1 MDFAQP
7 IGDLDKL
14 HFNQIQYIY
23 KKDLTSCFVRS
34 FFVYIFLLKKLQGP
48 LTSVLKWE
56 GNKIVWAGGITV
68 KKEFA
73 VIGLGRFGGSICRAL
88 AEQGMEVL
96 AIDNSEDRVNE
107 FATIASHAVVGD
119 STDET
124 VLKSLGLRNFD
135 HVIVAIGDD
144 IKSSILTTL
153 ILIELGVNKITVK
166 AQDDYHEKV
175 LRKIGANHV
184 VHPERDMGRRIAHN
198 IISNNVLDYLELSD
212 EHSIVEIVASEK
224 LNGNSIIDL
233 DIRAKYGINI
243 VAIKRGN
250 DIIVSPQANE
260 VIKEEDILIVIG
272 ADIDIS
278 RFEKKVML

>member
-1 MDFAQP
+1 M
-7 IGDLDKL
+7 
-14 HFNQIQYIY
+14 
-23 KKDLTSCFVRS
+23 
-34 FFVYIFLLKKLQGP
+34 
-48 LTSVLKWE
+48 
-56 GNKIVWAGGITV
+56 

-88 AEQGMEVL
+88 IEQGMEVL

-107 FATIASHAVVGD
+107 FAMIASHAVIGD
-119 STDET
+119 STDENL
-124 VLKSLGLRNFD
+124 LKSLGIRNFD

-184 VHPERDMGRRIAHN
+184 VHPERDMGRRIAHH
-198 IISNNVLDYLELSD
+198 IVSNNVLDYLELSD
-212 EHSIVEIVASEK
+212 EHSIVEIVAGNI
-224 LNGNSIIDL
+224 LDGNSIIDL

-260 VIKEEDILIVIG
+260 VIKAEDILIVIG
-272 ADIDIS
+272 ADVDIN

>member
-1 MDFAQP
+1 
-7 IGDLDKL
+7 L
-14 HFNQIQYIY
+14 
-23 KKDLTSCFVRS
+23 
-34 FFVYIFLLKKLQGP
+34 
-48 LTSVLKWE
+48 
-56 GNKIVWAGGITV
+56 

-88 AEQGMEVL
+88 IEQGMEVL

-107 FATIASHAVVGD
+107 FAMIASHAVIGD
-119 STDET
+119 STDENL
-124 VLKSLGLRNFD
+124 LKSLGIRNFD

-184 VHPERDMGRRIAHN
+184 VHPERDMGRRIAHH
-198 IISNNVLDYLELSD
+198 IVSNNVLDYLELSD
-212 EHSIVEIVASEK
+212 EHSIVEIVAGNI
-224 LNGNSIIDL
+224 LDGNSIIDL

-260 VIKEEDILIVIG
+260 VIKAEDILIVIG
-272 ADIDIS
+272 ADVDIN